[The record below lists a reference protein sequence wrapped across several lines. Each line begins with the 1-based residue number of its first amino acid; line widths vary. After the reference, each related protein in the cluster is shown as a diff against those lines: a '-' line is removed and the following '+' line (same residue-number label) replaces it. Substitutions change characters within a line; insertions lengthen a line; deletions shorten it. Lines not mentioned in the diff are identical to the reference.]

1 MEIRADSSFSRLT
14 DRKDCFGL
22 LVCPHCGDAVMCSNV
37 PPNHV
42 IHSGDAMTEEESK
55 QMDLSKEVSG
65 KEPRQFEKRDWLT
78 AEDLPSKGSKKWK
91 VDGTRDAK
99 KNKTGILI
107 YVDLSAGKLKRVM
120 SLRKNFTLDMFVA
133 ELGTNSDKWTGKS
146 IDLERGGS
154 EGQYVNVSQ

>member
-1 MEIRADSSFSRLT
+1 MAVYPQAYRT
-14 DRKDCFGL
+14 TGNRKDCFGL

-42 IHSGDAMTEEESK
+42 IQSGDVYSEEEIK
-55 QMDLSKEVSG
+55 QMDLSGHVSG
-65 KEPRQFEKRDWLT
+65 KEKQVFEKRDWLT
-78 AEDLPSKGSKKWK
+78 AEDLPKKGSKKFK
-91 VDGTRDAK
+91 VDGARDAK

-120 SLRKNFTLDMFVA
+120 SLRKNFTLDAFVA
-133 ELGTNSDKWTGKS
+133 ELGTNSDKWAGKS

-154 EGQYVNVSQ
+154 EGQYINVSQ